1 MKSGHVRQL
10 IVLSALAVLF
20 LAGCAEKGPI
30 LLSVGYPAPEGKTPA
45 ATKAVVGVSS
55 FKDERGKTESVIGSR
70 TIPSGLQ
77 DDLVVQGTV
86 SGLVAASLKEA
97 LKARG
102 FTVKDVSPWDLTA
115 EGMKSDRIGILFGG
129 VIKKLWLES
138 TGSILKTHL
147 AASVQ
152 LKITAGNPA
161 DRKIIKT
168 LDVESSV
175 EQDVL
180 YSPSKLEEVLSE
192 ALGGAIDQIFSDED
206 LKQKLQ

>member
-1 MKSGHVRQL
+1 ML
-10 IVLSALAVLF
+10 L

-30 LLSVGYPAPEGKTPA
+30 LLSVGYPLPEGKPA
-45 ATKAVVGVSS
+45 AAKAKVVVGVSS
-55 FKDERGKTESVIGSR
+55 FKDERGKTESLIGSR
-70 TIPSGLQ
+70 TIPSGQ
-77 DDLVVQGTV
+77 QNDLVVQGTV
-86 SGLVAASLKEA
+86 SGLVAASLKDA

-102 FTVKDVSPWDLTA
+102 ITVKDVPQWDLTA
-115 EGMKSDRIGILFGG
+115 EGMKADRIGLLFGG
-129 VIKKLWLES
+129 AIKKLWLES
-138 TGSILKTHL
+138 TATTLKTHL
-147 AASVQ
+147 AATVQ

-180 YSPSKLEEVLSE
+180 YSTSKLEEVLSE
-192 ALGGAIDQIFSDED
+192 AIGGAIDQIFSDED